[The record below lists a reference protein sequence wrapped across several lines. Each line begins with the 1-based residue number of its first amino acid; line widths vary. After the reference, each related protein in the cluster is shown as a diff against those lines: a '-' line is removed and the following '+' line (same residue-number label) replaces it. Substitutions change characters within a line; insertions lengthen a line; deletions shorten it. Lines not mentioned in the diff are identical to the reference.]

1 MANQARLLELTR
13 DQAVERAQSALA
25 ANRQALDAARAR
37 RRMVTEPARP
47 EILAQQRAELAAA
60 NQNLTNVQASGQAG
74 IQQLRN
80 TPVRANLAQA
90 RGQLAAAQRAAQ
102 AARAQLVTRDIVSP
116 FAGTVT
122 EILSYPGDVVGPGQ
136 GVVRLSQTG
145 QMQVKVDVDERDI
158 ALVSP
163 GRRAVLIADAY
174 PNRSIPARVIEVG
187 AYTDP
192 QRGTIQVTIQPAI
205 PVPLLR
211 DGATVDATIIIEEA
225 QQHLLVPL
233 TSVIRT
239 GDQAVVMVVVNG
251 RVRQRPVGLGTG
263 SAQGV
268 VVLSGLS
275 KSDRVVLDPLS
286 VQPSERVRARE
297 E

>member
-1 MANQARLLELTR
+1 
-13 DQAVERAQSALA
+13 V
-25 ANRQALDAARAR
+25 
-37 RRMVTEPARP
+37 
-47 EILAQQRAELAAA
+47 
-60 NQNLTNVQASGQAG
+60 
-74 IQQLRN
+74 
-80 TPVRANLAQA
+80 
-90 RGQLAAAQRAAQ
+90 
-102 AARAQLVTRDIVSP
+102 VS
-116 FAGTVT
+116 
-122 EILSYPGDVVGPGQ
+122 
-136 GVVRLSQTG
+136 LSQTG
-145 QMQVKVDVDERDI
+145 EMQAKVNVDERDI
-158 ALVSP
+158 ALVAP
-163 GRRAVLIADAY
+163 GQRAVLITDAY

-192 QRGTIQVTIQPAI
+192 QRGTVQVTIQP
-205 PVPLLR
+205 VTRVSWLR

-225 QQHLLVPL
+225 RPHLLVPL

-239 GDQAVVMVVVNG
+239 GEQAVVMVVVNG

-286 VQPSERVRARE
+286 VQPGERVRARE